1 MIKLS
6 ARNLAEIRRHAE
18 REYPH
23 ECCGLLIGR
32 IEADGRMRVVA
43 ETYPVANEFNHNAL
57 NQAFNDATEDADD
70 DGSSEVKTEERH
82 QRMLIPP
89 LEYARAE
96 RQSSAEGLGVV
107 GNYHSHPDHG
117 AVPSQF
123 DLEHLAP
130 WPTMSY
136 IVVSVQRGQ
145 AVDVR
150 SWELATDRSR
160 FDEEE
165 IVVNDGEPTEGV

>member
-6 ARNLAEIRRHAE
+6 AGLFAEIKRHAE

-32 IEADGRMRVVA
+32 IEGGGRTRVVS
-43 ETYPVANEFNHNAL
+43 ETYPVENRFAE
-57 NQAFNDATEDADD
+57 E
-70 DGSSEVKTEERH
+70 GERH
-82 QRMLIPP
+82 HRMSIEP
-89 LEYARAE
+89 LDYARAE
-96 RQSSAEGLGVV
+96 RLYAGRGLGVV
-107 GNYHSHPDHG
+107 GNYHSHPDHT

-136 IVVSVQRGQ
+136 VVVSVRGGK
-145 AVDVR
+145 AVELR
-150 SWELATDRSR
+150 SWELEADRSR

-165 IVVNDGEPTEGV
+165 VVRADDFERGAG

>member
-1 MIKLS
+1 MIKLG
-6 ARNLAEIRRHAE
+6 AELIEKIGHHAE

-32 IEADGRMRVVA
+32 IEGGGRTRVVF
-43 ETYPVANEFNHNAL
+43 ETHPVENAFE
-57 NQAFNDATEDADD
+57 QE
-70 DGSSEVKTEERH
+70 GERYH
-82 QRMLIPP
+82 RMSINP

-96 RQSSAEGLGVV
+96 RLYAKRGLGVV
-107 GNYHSHPDHG
+107 GNYHSHPDHE

-136 IVVSVQRGQ
+136 IVISVKAGKRGGL
-145 AVDVR
+145 R
-150 SWELATDRSR
+150 SWELAEDRSR

-165 IVVNDGEPTEGV
+165 VVALSVNGANA

>member
-1 MIKLS
+1 LIKLG
-6 ARNLAEIRRHAE
+6 AGLIEEIGRQAE
-18 REYPH
+18 REYPR

-32 IEADGRMRVVA
+32 IEDGGRTRVIVG
-43 ETYPVANEFNHNAL
+43 TYPVENA
-57 NQAFNDATEDADD
+57 FEDA
-70 DGSSEVKTEERH
+70 GERH
-82 QRMLIPP
+82 HRMSVDP

-96 RQSSAEGLGVV
+96 RLYAARGLGVV
-107 GNYHSHPDHG
+107 GNYHSHPDHT

-136 IVVSVQRGQ
+136 IVISVRAGKR
-145 AVDVR
+145 AEIR
-150 SWELATDRSR
+150 SWELAEDRSR

-165 IVVNDGEPTEGV
+165 MAMEALG